1 MLVGAKFAKLCRNR
15 YHRKESA
22 PSEEMEECGGK
33 FTSKCKKFPLLLT
46 RLGRS
51 KSHQVHTTFMDPL
64 IRRQNRG
71 RRMPIYI
78 QDRVTEEFKA
88 LVKDGHVTKLD
99 KSTTDHFINPIMI
112 TAKKNGS
119 IKLAMDAKP
128 LNQCSNLEK

>member
-1 MLVGAKFAKLCRNR
+1 
-15 YHRKESA
+15 
-22 PSEEMEECGGK
+22 
-33 FTSKCKKFPLLLT
+33 
-46 RLGRS
+46 
-51 KSHQVHTTFMDPL
+51 
-64 IRRQNRG
+64 
-71 RRMPIYI
+71 MPIYI

-112 TAKKNGS
+112 TAKRNGS